1 MGKKIQHLRLE
12 RHVSKRQLA
21 EIVGTHTGHITRI
34 EEGKYGIRFETL
46 VSILEALGYKLEIV
60 PRQQGEKRAANGWYK
75 RNVVLIWLQRFI
87 ITRNRYHSGI
97 TVHLP

>member
-1 MGKKIQHLRLE
+1 MEKDDLKKLKFPTEEDISRLKKDNALRLEWAKKIQQLRLE

-21 EIVGTHTGHITRI
+21 EMVGTHTGHITRI

-60 PRQQGEKRAANGWYK
+60 PR
-75 RNVVLIWLQRFI
+75 
-87 ITRNRYHSGI
+87 
-97 TVHLP
+97 

>member
-1 MGKKIQHLRLE
+1 MEKDDLKKLKFPTEEDISRLKKDNALRLEWGKKIQQLRLE

-21 EIVGTHTGHITRI
+21 EMVGTHTGHITRI

-60 PRQQGEKRAANGWYK
+60 AR
-75 RNVVLIWLQRFI
+75 
-87 ITRNRYHSGI
+87 
-97 TVHLP
+97 